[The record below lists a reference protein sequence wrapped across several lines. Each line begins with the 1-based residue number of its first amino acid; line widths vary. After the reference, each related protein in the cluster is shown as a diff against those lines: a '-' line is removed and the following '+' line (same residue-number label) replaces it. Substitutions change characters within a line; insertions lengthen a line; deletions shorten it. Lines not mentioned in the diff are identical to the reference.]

1 MTSKLKTDILET
13 VSGSGTIALTNQL
26 SGMTTASLP
35 ALGSAQMPTG
45 SVIQV
50 ISATNTYSANGG
62 FLLTTSSATY
72 TAGALSASITPSS
85 TSSKIMVI
93 INTVQY
99 RAGSSS
105 YTVYRGSTNI
115 GGSTNGFARLSGANS
130 TWLPMSISYL
140 DSPSTTSA
148 TTYQLYGR
156 AEAGGVTYF
165 GGDGDMKSTITL
177 MEIKG

>member
-1 MTSKLKTDILET
+1 MSTLTVKELSHPAGEVLKISAGKVLDLK
-13 VSGSGTIALTNQL
+13 SQGSVT
-26 SGMTTASLP
+26 
-35 ALGSAQMPTG
+35 MPTG
-45 SVIQV
+45 SVLQV
-50 ISATNTYSANGG
+50 ISATNTNSANSG
-62 FLLTTSSATY
+62 FLLATSSATY

-85 TSSKIMVI
+85 TSSKILVI

-115 GGSTNGFARLSGANS
+115 GGGNNGFARLSGANS
-130 TWLPMSISYL
+130 TWLPMGISYL

-177 MEIKG
+177 MEIAG

>member
-1 MTSKLKTDILET
+1 MSTLTVKELSHPAGEVLKISAGKVLDLK
-13 VSGSGTIALTNQL
+13 SQGSVT
-26 SGMTTASLP
+26 
-35 ALGSAQMPTG
+35 MPTG
-45 SVIQV
+45 SVLQV
-50 ISATNTYSANGG
+50 ISATNTNSANSG
-62 FLLTTSSATY
+62 FLLATSSATY

-177 MEIKG
+177 MEIAG

>member
-1 MTSKLKTDILET
+1 MSTLTVKELSHPAGEVLKISAGKVLDLK
-13 VSGSGTIALTNQL
+13 SQGSVT
-26 SGMTTASLP
+26 
-35 ALGSAQMPTG
+35 MPTG
-45 SVIQV
+45 SVLQV
-50 ISATNTYSANGG
+50 ISATNTNSANSG
-62 FLLTTSSATY
+62 FLLATSSATY

-85 TSSKIMVI
+85 TSSKILVI

-115 GGSTNGFARLSGANS
+115 GGGNNGFARLSGANS

>member
-1 MTSKLKTDILET
+1 MSTLTVKELSHPAGEVLKISAGKVLDLK
-13 VSGSGTIALTNQL
+13 SQGSVT
-26 SGMTTASLP
+26 
-35 ALGSAQMPTG
+35 MPTG
-45 SVIQV
+45 SVLQV
-50 ISATNTYSANGG
+50 ISATNTNSANSG
-62 FLLTTSSATY
+62 FLLATSSATY

-85 TSSKIMVI
+85 TSSKILVI

-130 TWLPMSISYL
+130 TWLPMGISYL

-177 MEIKG
+177 MEIQG